1 MLPVAP
7 YRPPKVLSMIFYSL
21 RRLRANPAEQQ
32 STAMALGLAVAVAL
46 GGAVVWGLIE
56 YLIHYQLSLLG
67 IAIGAGIGF
76 SVAKHRPGYWPV
88 IIAGAVLAVLSC
100 ALGTFLAVVFEFM
113 NLGASLS
120 SILGHLNIVFSA
132 YPHAINGFDVFF
144 WALAAFAAIRIPIQS
159 HVMNRR
165 AAAGGFPPP
174 AAPSPYGTPPQPYG
188 TPPQQP
194 YNTPPQQPYGPGPQP
209 YIEGPAF
216 GAGPQPYGT
225 SQPPPE
231 PPQS

>member
-1 MLPVAP
+1 
-7 YRPPKVLSMIFYSL
+7 VLIMIFYSL
-21 RRLRANPAEQQ
+21 RRLRANPAQQQ

-46 GGAVVWGLIE
+46 AGAVVWGLIE

-100 ALGTFLAVVFEFM
+100 ALGTFLAVIFELM

-120 SILGHLNIVFSA
+120 AILGHLNVVFSA

-165 AAAGGFPPP
+165 AAAAGGFPQPGP
-174 AAPSPYGTPPQPYG
+174 QQPYG
-188 TPPQQP
+188 TPPPPYGTPLQPYGAEPQPFGTGAYGTGQQP
-194 YNTPPQQPYGPGPQP
+194 YS
-209 YIEGPAF
+209 EGPSF
-216 GAGPQPYGT
+216 GTGPQPYGT
-225 SQPPPE
+225 GQPPPE
-231 PPQS
+231 PPQAGNPPR